1 MRLTCPNCAAQYEI
15 DASLIPE
22 TGRDVQC
29 SNCGKTWFQPPE
41 GGLPVEEPAPEPAPE
56 PALEPEVAEPEP
68 APEPVAAEPE
78 PAPEAPVE
86 PAPEPVG
93 DGFEPEADRLTG
105 LTDEAAEFFGGR
117 IESESPSQPVDDDTD
132 WVDED
137 TYDPPLDPTPEPAPG
152 GPALPRRTI
161 DPEVRQIL
169 EEERD
174 LERAAR
180 AAERGQPLETQTE
193 LGLSEGE
200 PARDVAQRTARL
212 RGAPEEP
219 EPAPK
224 PQPELQP
231 EPAPRPAPM
240 PPNALPD
247 VDEINSTLTANSDRR
262 ERLVTHAD
270 LEEAQ
275 ARRSGFRY
283 GFSIMM
289 LIAAGMIVLY
299 LTAPALGRSIPA
311 LEPTLAAYVDWA
323 NGMRLGLDGALER
336 SVGGLSRLLGGESA
350 G

>member
-22 TGRDVQC
+22 AGRDVQC

-41 GGLPVEEPAPEPAPE
+41 GGLASQEPTPAPEPPASPPATPE
-56 PALEPEVAEPEP
+56 PEAIPEP
-68 APEPVAAEPE
+68 Q
-78 PAPEAPVE
+78 
-86 PAPEPVG
+86 G
-93 DGFEPEADRLTG
+93 DGYEPEADRLSG
-105 LTDEAAEFFGGR
+105 LTDEAAEFFGSRLEGDA
-117 IESESPSQPVDDDTD
+117 SAASVDDETD

-137 TYDPPLDPTPEPAPG
+137 AYDPPLDPEPVPAP

-180 AAERGQPLETQTE
+180 AADRSQPLETQTE
-193 LGLSEGE
+193 LGLPEGE
-200 PARDVAQRTARL
+200 PKRDIAERTARL
-212 RGAPEEP
+212 RGAPEVP
-219 EPAPK
+219 EPAAAPA
-224 PQPELQP
+224 PQPAP
-231 EPAPRPAPM
+231 EPMPAPEPNAELEPELEPVPRSAPM

-283 GFSIMM
+283 GFSVMM
-289 LIAAGMIVLY
+289 LFAAGMIVLY
-299 LTAPALGRSIPA
+299 LSAPALGRSIPA
-311 LEPTLAAYVDWA
+311 LEPSLSAYVDWA
-323 NGMRLGLDGALER
+323 NGMRIGLDGALER
-336 SVGGLSRLLGGESA
+336 SVGGLSRLLGGDNA